1 MKYFLNLLISSILFI
16 YPFNDV
22 FATHA
27 AGMDISFEC
36 VARNSTSD
44 FYKITVS
51 FYRDCN
57 GTAAPGSLDMEYS
70 CGNNIYFN
78 EFFTHFY
85 RSGHNRNRNGSSSGK
100 RDIKKKKS

>member
-1 MKYFLNLLISSILFI
+1 MKHYINLFI
-16 YPFNDV
+16 LALIFIFPAKDIH
-22 FATHA
+22 ATHA

-57 GTAAPGSLDMEYS
+57 NTPAPGS
-70 CGNNIYFN
+70 
-78 EFFTHFY
+78 
-85 RSGHNRNRNGSSSGK
+85 
-100 RDIKKKKS
+100 